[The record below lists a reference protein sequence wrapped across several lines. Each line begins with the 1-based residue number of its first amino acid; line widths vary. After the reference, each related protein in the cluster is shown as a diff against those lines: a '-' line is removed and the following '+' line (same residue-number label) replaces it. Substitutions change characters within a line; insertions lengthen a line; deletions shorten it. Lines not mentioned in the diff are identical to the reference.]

1 MIASMTGFAQ
11 VTRPIAGM
19 DLGGTLTFE
28 IKSVNSRFLD
38 ISFRFPDELRALE
51 MPLRELLS
59 KELARGKVECRAGWS
74 LKAGDTAET
83 LDNDRLQRL
92 RQLALEVQAVFA
104 ENGGES
110 RGLSTAD
117 ILRWPGVVR
126 TAELDWALLLP
137 EFQKMAVAAVQELK
151 QVREREGARLAEL
164 VKTRTAAMRQL
175 VSRAAPLIPAAQQ
188 AFADKARAKLIE
200 VVGSADDERIRQE
213 LTLYAVRTDVAEE
226 LGRLSVHLDEVDRVV
241 STRGQAGKRLD
252 FLMQELNREANTL
265 GAKSISSEVSAI
277 AMELK
282 LLIEQ
287 IREQVQNIE

>member
-1 MIASMTGFAQ
+1 MIASMTGFAN
-11 VTRPIAGM
+11 VTRPIAGEAV
-19 DLGGTLTFE
+19 GGTLSFE

-38 ISFRFPDELRALE
+38 LSFRFPDELRALE
-51 MPLRELLS
+51 MPLRELLG
-59 KELARGKVECRAGWS
+59 KELARGKVECRAGWA

-83 LDNDRLQRL
+83 LDTERLQRL
-92 RQLALEVQAVFA
+92 QQLALDVEAVFPD
-104 ENGGES
+104 S

-126 TAELDWALLLP
+126 SAELDWAALLP
-137 EFQKMAVAAVQELK
+137 EFQAMAAEAIQELK
-151 QVREREGARLAEL
+151 AVRAREGARLADL
-164 VKTRTAAMRQL
+164 VRTRTTAMRAL
-175 VSRAAPLIPAAQQ
+175 VARAEPLIPAAQQ
-188 AFADKARAKLIE
+188 AFADKARTKLID
-200 VVGSADDERIRQE
+200 VMGSAEDERIRQE

-226 LGRLSVHLDEVDRVV
+226 LGRLKVHLDEVDRVV
-241 STRGQAGKRLD
+241 STTGPAGKRLD

-265 GAKSISSEVSAI
+265 GSKSVSSEVSAI

>member
-1 MIASMTGFAQ
+1 MIASMTGFANL
-11 VTRPIAGM
+11 TRPITGSVA
-19 DLGGTLTFE
+19 GGTLSFE

-38 ISFRFPDELRALE
+38 LAFRLPEELRALE
-51 MPLRELLS
+51 MPLRELLG

-74 LKAGDTAET
+74 LALGHTGET
-83 LDNDRLQRL
+83 LDRDRLQRL
-92 RQLALEVQAVFA
+92 QELAIEAQTVFP
-104 ENGGES
+104 EG

-126 TAELDWALLLP
+126 TAELDWPALLL
-137 EFQKMAVAAVQELK
+137 EFQAMAVEAVRELK
-151 QVREREGARLAEL
+151 EARLREGARLAEL
-164 VKTRTAAMRQL
+164 VMARTAAMREL
-175 VSRAAPLIPAAQQ
+175 VARAEPLIPAAQQ
-188 AFADKARAKLIE
+188 AFADKARARLAE
-200 VVGSADDERIRQE
+200 VMGSADDERIRQE

-226 LGRLSVHLDEVDRVV
+226 LGRLKVHLEEVDRVV
-241 STRGQAGKRLD
+241 RATGPAGKRLD

-265 GAKSISSEVSAI
+265 GSKSVSAEVSAI

>member
-1 MIASMTGFAQ
+1 MIASMTGFAN
-11 VTRPIAGM
+11 VTRPIVGSNV
-19 DLGGTLTFE
+19 GGTLSFE

-38 ISFRFPDELRALE
+38 LGFRFPDELRTLE

-59 KELARGKVECRAGWS
+59 KELARGKVECRAGWA
-74 LKAGDTAET
+74 LKASDATET
-83 LDNDRLQRL
+83 LDTDRLQRL
-92 RQLALEVQAVFA
+92 LKLAQEVQNFSD
-104 ENGGES
+104 GS

-117 ILRWPGVVR
+117 ILRWPGVVQS
-126 TAELDWALLLP
+126 AELDWAALLP
-137 EFQKMAVAAVQELK
+137 EFHTMAAQAIKELK
-151 QVREREGARLAEL
+151 GVRDREGARLAEL
-164 VKTRTAAMRQL
+164 IKTRTAAMREL
-175 VSRAAPLIPAAQQ
+175 VARAEPLIPAAQQ
-188 AFADKARAKLIE
+188 VFAAKARAKLIE
-200 VVGSADDERIRQE
+200 VIGSADDERIRQE

-226 LGRLSVHLDEVDRVV
+226 LGRLKVHLDEVDRVV

-265 GAKSISSEVSAI
+265 GSKSVSAEISAI

>member
-1 MIASMTGFAQ
+1 MIASMTGFANL
-11 VTRPIAGM
+11 TRPITGGVA
-19 DLGGTLTFE
+19 GGTLSFE

-38 ISFRFPDELRALE
+38 LAFRLPEELRSLE
-51 MPLRELLS
+51 MPLRELLG

-74 LKAGDTAET
+74 LALGQTGET
-83 LDNDRLQRL
+83 LDRDRLQRL
-92 RQLALEVQAVFA
+92 QELAFEVQTVFP
-104 ENGGES
+104 EG

-126 TAELDWALLLP
+126 SAELDWPALLL
-137 EFQKMAVAAVQELK
+137 EFQAMALEAIRELK
-151 QVREREGARLAEL
+151 EVRRREGARLAEL
-164 VKTRTAAMRQL
+164 VMARTVAMREL
-175 VSRAAPLIPAAQQ
+175 VARAEPLIPAAQQ
-188 AFADKARAKLIE
+188 AFTDKARARLVE
-200 VVGSADDERIRQE
+200 VVGGADDERIRQE

-226 LGRLSVHLDEVDRVV
+226 LGRLKVHLEEVDRVV
-241 STRGQAGKRLD
+241 RATGPAGKRLD

-265 GAKSISSEVSAI
+265 GSKSVSAEVSAI